1 MKRNQSIIHKLLHF
15 ITHQSKEY
23 RLLWVL
29 GMMFFVILMRLFWL
43 EVVTS
48 FKYESQLINQHFTT
62 QDIKAKR
69 GNIYITDDAG
79 KSIQLTESVDLYT
92 VSVDPKYIKYKDKVI
107 EILTPFIYQHYC
119 SLRGTAIPSKL
130 ECIQWLESFTQVDIL
145 PPTKH
150 QFFIIKPEDSGTW
163 LMYGWSDNG
172 STLTWVLES
181 TAWLTGVT
189 SFDEGEYAQYLID
202 KQTAIDVFSEDQALT
217 LIKTRLNKII
227 NTWVRPYNFV
237 WFIENP
243 ELIAYINQNPISYL
257 SVENNFYL
265 YVNPSKVWDINTA
278 AQQMQV
284 LLSQYGLS
292 FTTQKITA
300 LLSPQE
306 NRYVKIM
313 DGVSSII
320 ATTMITTK
328 QEYQNNTWRSTKT
341 VEDGTIP
348 LLHGIWFEKTSKRYY
363 PYGNFMS
370 NILGFVDNNNKALY
384 GIEEYFDTELAWHDG
399 KINWLGTPWIGEV
412 ASNELDV
419 EQAKDGSDI
428 TLTVNPTIQKE
439 IESIIKWYNREFR
452 SDSISVIV
460 MNPWNGELIANASYP
475 TFDPNSPNDVYQ
487 VKPLWPD
494 QRYLVLDPT
503 YVDVPMYLLSGSKM
517 IPATSKQRFDLSLPK
532 YIHKNINWPSVFID
546 KTIAY
551 PYEPGS
557 IFKPITASIG
567 IDADEISLYDRYYDP
582 GKLQIWPYEIKNVAK
597 ACLGS
602 HDFLHALQFS
612 CNVGMIR
619 IIQRIRDYVF
629 YNYLDKLWFG
639 KLTGIELA
647 GEDEWSIPDV
657 SKVSRATF
665 YNNSFGQGLTATPL
679 QMAQAY
685 SAIVNGW
692 YLIKPTIIKKIGN
705 KNTQIGQNKRVKIFK
720 DIVSS
725 EMINALYMVVNQWQ
739 IKQFALP
746 WYSLWGKT
754 GTSQIAYKWK
764 YQQWAGWTNGSFAG
778 IITRDNLK
786 YVVVIQIRRPRQS
799 VWWELTAGKIFGDI
813 AKFLIMYEG
822 IDK

>member
-1 MKRNQSIIHKLLHF
+1 MLF
-15 ITHQSKEY
+15 I
-23 RLLWVL
+23 
-29 GMMFFVILMRLFWL
+29 ILMRLFWL
-43 EVVTS
+43 GVVIS
-48 FKYESQLINQHFTT
+48 FRYEDQLIRQHFTT

-69 GNIYITDDAG
+69 WNIYVTNDAG
-79 KSIQLTESVDLYT
+79 NPIQLTESVDLYT
-92 VSVDPKYIKYKDKVI
+92 ISVDPKYVRHKDKVI
-107 EILTPFIYQHYC
+107 EVLTPFIYQHYC
-119 SLRGTAIPSKL
+119 SLRGTSIPTTL

-150 QFFIIKPEDSGTW
+150 QFFIINPEDTGSW
-163 LMYGWSDNG
+163 LMYGGSDNG
-172 STLTWVLES
+172 STLTWILES
-181 TAWLTGVT
+181 TAWLTGIS
-189 SFDEGEYAQYLID
+189 SFDEIEYDQYLIE
-202 KQTAIDVFSEDQALT
+202 KQAAIDSFDEAQALT
-217 LIKTRLNKII
+217 LISARLNKII

-243 ELIAYINQNPISYL
+243 ELISYINQNPIPYL
-257 SVENNFYL
+257 SIASNFYL
-265 YVNPSKVWDINTA
+265 YVDPNKVGDITTA
-278 AQQMQV
+278 TQQMQV

-292 FTTQKITA
+292 FTSNKITA
-300 LLSPQE
+300 LLTPQE

-313 DGVSSII
+313 EWVSSII

-328 QEYQNNTWRSTKT
+328 REYQNNTWWIVRT
-341 VEDGTIP
+341 VEDGSIP
-348 LLHGIWFEKTSKRYY
+348 LLHWLWFEKTSKRYY
-363 PYGNFMS
+363 PYGSFMS
-370 NILGFVDNNNKALY
+370 NILWFVGNNDKALY
-384 GIEEYFDTELAWHDG
+384 GIEEYFNTELAGHDG

-419 EQAKDGSDI
+419 EQAKDGQDI
-428 TLTVNPTIQKE
+428 TLTINPTIQKE
-439 IESIIKWYNREFR
+439 IESIIQWYNREFR
-452 SDSISVIV
+452 SDSISVVV

-475 TFDPNSPNDVYQ
+475 TFDPNNPNDVYQ

-517 IPATSKQRFDLSLPK
+517 LPATTDQRFDLSLPK
-532 YIHKNINWPSVFID
+532 YIHKNINGPSVFVD

-557 IFKPITASIG
+557 IFKPITAAIG
-567 IDADEISLYDRYYDP
+567 IDADEISLYDRYYDK
-582 GKLQIWPYEIKNVAK
+582 GSLQIGPYTISNVAK
-597 ACLGS
+597 ACLGTN
-602 HDFLHALQFS
+602 DFLHALQFS

-619 IIQRIRDYVF
+619 IIQKIRDHVF
-629 YNYLDKLWFG
+629 YNYLEKLWFG

-647 GEDEWSIPDV
+647 GEDEGVVPDV
-657 SKVSRATF
+657 SRVSRATF
-665 YNNSFGQGLTATPL
+665 YNNSFGQWLTATPL

-685 SAIVNGW
+685 STIVNGW
-692 YLIKPTIIKKIGN
+692 YLIKPTIVKRIGDT
-705 KNTQIGQNKRVKIFK
+705 NTQFSQNKRIKIFK

-725 EMINALYMVVNQWQ
+725 EMVNALFMVVNAWQ
-739 IKQFALP
+739 VRQFALP

-754 GTSQIAYKWK
+754 GTSQIAYKGK

-813 AKFLIMYEG
+813 AKFMIMYEW